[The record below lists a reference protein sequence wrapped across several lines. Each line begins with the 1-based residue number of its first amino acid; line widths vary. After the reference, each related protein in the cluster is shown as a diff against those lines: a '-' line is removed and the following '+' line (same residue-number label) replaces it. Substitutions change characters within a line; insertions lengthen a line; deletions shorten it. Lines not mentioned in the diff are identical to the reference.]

1 MHNFVNKNFHTI
13 LQNILYK
20 IQYSNQLKIIRL
32 KFSHAIH
39 LIKYAYLADMFYA
52 CRNQGKTFTG
62 VDWTFYNF
70 GPWSQTVHSRVEPAL
85 VAIMANKQSFE
96 SDYGDEDW
104 CRWSLRNERQ
114 LANKRSSL
122 PAAITLRLDRDIHK
136 YLKDTPSLL
145 DYVYKT
151 PPMIHAAPNECLDLS
166 LVCRQLESKEDSPTL
181 RMESLSNK
189 KQKKFK
195 ERILELRQEFQKSK
209 HNKPKI
215 VPPVVEPR
223 HDEVFVEGVKW
234 LESLAGDDF
243 SNEKL
248 IVKFS
253 PDVWNSK
260 TRKGEDVS

>member
-1 MHNFVNKNFHTI
+1 MAADINKI
-13 LQNILYK
+13 DLV
-20 IQYSNQLKIIRL
+20 IQYALLVAGEEDDFFNQQLGP
-32 KFSHAIH
+32 IH
-39 LIKYAYLADMFYA
+39 LIKYVYLADMFYA
-52 CRNQGKTFTG
+52 RRNQGETFTG

-104 CRWSLRNERQ
+104 HRWNLRNERL
-114 LANKRSSL
+114 LADKKGSL

-151 PPMIHAAPNECLDLS
+151 SPMIHAAPNEHLDFS
-166 LVCRQLESKEDSPTL
+166 LACEQLDGESDSPKL
-181 RMESLSNK
+181 RIESLSNK

-195 ERILELRQEFQKSK
+195 EKMSTLREEFQKRK
-209 HNKPKI
+209 ANKPKL
-215 VPPVVEPR
+215 VSPVEEPR
-223 HDEVFVEGVKW
+223 HDDVFIEGVKW

-243 SNEKL
+243 SSKKL
-248 IVKFS
+248 TVKFS
-253 PDVWNSK
+253 PDVWKSK